1 DAADNFLGQKTVR
14 REVQDD
20 EVAPDVGDRVEDVMD
35 VFAQED
41 LAAGKIGPRE
51 TGIPLDELQQFGRA
65 QLVRG
70 LALPDVAGL
79 AAILTPVGER
89 QVDFERPLWTCDVR
103 VQNARRRKSMTYRDH
118 VTSSRPKGRSGIREE
133 PEEIIEA
140 SPSSSQPPCRIPRHE
155 QQ

>member
-1 DAADNFLGQKTVR
+1 

-20 EVAPDVGDRVEDVMD
+20 EVAPDISDRVEDVMD

-41 LAAGKIGPRE
+41 LTAGKIGPRE

-65 QLVRG
+65 QLVRR

-89 QVDFERPLWTCDVR
+89 QIDFERPLRTCDVR
-103 VQNARRRKSMTYRDH
+103 VQNARRRNSMTYPDH
-118 VTSSRPKGRSGIREE
+118 VRPWRRMGGEGT
-133 PEEIIEA
+133 
-140 SPSSSQPPCRIPRHE
+140 
-155 QQ
+155 